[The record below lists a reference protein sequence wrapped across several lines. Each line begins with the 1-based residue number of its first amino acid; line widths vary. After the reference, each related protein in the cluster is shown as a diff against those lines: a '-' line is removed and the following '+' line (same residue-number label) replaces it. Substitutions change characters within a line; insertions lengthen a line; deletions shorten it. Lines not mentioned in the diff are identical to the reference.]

1 MYCSNV
7 FTTYKVTCLNNNN
20 NQSLSTEC
28 FSSLQS
34 NIVRNYSAFNIRR
47 LNKIMYNAVRMKNMY

>member
-7 FTTYKVTCLNNNN
+7 STTYKVTCLNNNN

-34 NIVRNYSAFNIRR
+34 NIVKNYSAFNIRR
-47 LNKIMYNAVRMKNMY
+47 LNKCIM